1 MSRVPARVPAFDYI
15 GGREFTEKLKE
26 VTGCSNYNLLADYF
40 GIPKSTLLT
49 WHTHNRTGF
58 ELIVREHLK
67 SGASIRYMA
76 LGEGEPFECNAAEN
90 TPTEGLKAFKL
101 TEGQLIESGSVAL
114 DLATL
119 ERFGLKPSITKVIED
134 DSGIYYVNS
143 ESTNPTSGKYLI
155 DIDGQLSINF
165 VQRLPAQKLSIS
177 IGDNCFEANVN
188 DVKVL
193 GRVAMS
199 MIKE

>member
-1 MSRVPARVPAFDYI
+1 MSRIPAKVPPFEYL

-26 VTGCSNYNLLADYF
+26 VTKCDNYNLLADYF

-49 WHTHNRTGF
+49 WHSHNRTGF

-67 SGASIRYMA
+67 SGASVRYMA
-76 LGEGEPFECNAAEN
+76 LGEGEPFDGKHD
-90 TPTEGLKAFKL
+90 PVEGLQTHRLVDGAL
-101 TEGQLIESGSVAL
+101 TDSGKVSL
-114 DLATL
+114 DLSTL
-119 ERFGLKPSITKVIED
+119 DRFGLKPSITKVIED
-134 DSGIYYVNS
+134 DAGIYYVNS

-165 VQRLPAQKLSIS
+165 VQRLPGQKLSIS
-177 IGDNCFEANVN
+177 IGDNCFEASVN
-188 DVKVL
+188 DVKIL